1 MTTTNNK
8 TALTTRQALGFIG
21 AGVATLVGFIPLA
34 IRATGGAI
42 ETLDSKLLDNSL
54 RDDSVMDQL
63 LGQSRVHDQ
72 LVNIT
77 KGYAAGMLENTTIK
91 SKARAL
97 LDDEEEVIVTP
108 NQAKT
113 EEVKKEE
120 SLFNK

>member
-1 MTTTNNK
+1 MTTVNNK

-21 AGVATLVGFIPLA
+21 AGVATLVGFVPLA

-42 ETLDSKLLDNSL
+42 ETLDTKLLDNSL

-72 LVNIT
+72 LVNLT

-91 SKARAL
+91 QTKAE
-97 LDDEEEVIVTP
+97 DDLSDIDFTVTP
-108 NQAKT
+108 NKT
-113 EEVKKEE
+113 KVEEVKKEE